1 MLTQQIKDENRFYLS
16 ITEVV
21 IFLSDETG
29 NSPEDII
36 LSILRIEQR
45 IRNYK
50 NNFKISI
57 YKIGE
62 LGTYTRSEEGLR
74 DLLGNDL
81 NQLNFGLLK
90 TKSNGIS
97 DNFFRSDEL
106 NEIEDIKKSDLK
118 PIDSKVIELTK
129 ILKDYKLYREA
140 TLEKMES
147 LKKLYNEN
155 CLLYETEAILLRE
168 ENNNLRNQLSQSP
181 NETIRQQQQEINNLK
196 NYIDDKL
203 IKSVR
208 AQHEELNRLRNQLKE
223 MLAVAEDNHLET
235 VNKKQAI
242 TIKNLE
248 NKLSAFQEEL
258 RLMQVNSSE
267 NELKDS
273 IYHLIFVLKKLLLEI
288 SNTGY
293 FFSNKDNPN
302 AKQKPTQEMLVTY
315 ISEMGKKGLGRTTI
329 NKIFSKANNFEN

>member
-1 MLTQQIKDENRFYLS
+1 M
-16 ITEVV
+16 
-21 IFLSDETG
+21 
-29 NSPEDII
+29 
-36 LSILRIEQR
+36 
-45 IRNYK
+45 
-50 NNFKISI
+50 
-57 YKIGE
+57 
-62 LGTYTRSEEGLR
+62 
-74 DLLGNDL
+74 
-81 NQLNFGLLK
+81 
-90 TKSNGIS
+90 
-97 DNFFRSDEL
+97 
-106 NEIEDIKKSDLK
+106 
-118 PIDSKVIELTK
+118 
-129 ILKDYKLYREA
+129 
-140 TLEKMES
+140 
-147 LKKLYNEN
+147 
-155 CLLYETEAILLRE
+155 
-168 ENNNLRNQLSQSP
+168 RNQLSQSP

-273 IYHLIFVLKKLLLEI
+273 VYHLIFVLKKLLLEI

-302 AKQKPTQEMLVTY
+302 AKQKPTQEMLVPL
-315 ISEMGKKGLGRTTI
+315 S
-329 NKIFSKANNFEN
+329 